1 MRPRGLV
8 ISAPSSGAGKTTVT
22 LGLLRALRRRGG
34 AVASAKT
41 GPDYIDPAF
50 HAAATGHPCATLDP
64 WCAGAAQLR
73 ARAMAA
79 AGGAVLVVEGAMG
92 LFDGAPDPA
101 APLGRGSTADAAAA
115 LGLPVVLVVD
125 AARTAQTAA
134 AVVAGLAGF
143 RADTRI
149 AGVILNR
156 VGSARHE
163 AMLRAAVET
172 VRPVL
177 GAIPRAEGLAT
188 PSRHLGL
195 VQARE
200 RGDLDAFIERA
211 ADTVAARCDLDA
223 LLALAAP
230 VARGEAPARLA
241 PPGQRIAV
249 AQDVAFGFAYPHM
262 LADWRA
268 AGAGIAPFSPLADEA
283 PAPDADAV
291 FLPGGYPELHAAP
304 LAAATRFAAG
314 MRAARDRGAA
324 IHGECGGYMVL
335 GAGMVDAGGARHAML
350 GLLAVETS
358 FAERRLHLGYRTM
371 RPRAPFSWGA
381 AFRGHEFHYAT
392 VLRERGDPL
401 FDLRDSTG
409 ADRGPAGLRAGT
421 VTGSFAHI
429 VEPMA

>member
-1 MRPRGLV
+1 MMRGLV
-8 ISAPSSGAGKTTVT
+8 VSAPSSGAGKTTVT
-22 LGLLRALRRRGG
+22 LGLLRALRRRGV

-50 HAAATGHPCATLDP
+50 HAAATGQACLTLDP
-64 WCAGAAQLR
+64 WCADAGQLR

-79 AGGAVLVVEGAMG
+79 RGAVLLVEGAMG

-101 APLGRGSTADAAAA
+101 SPLGRGSTADAAAA

-125 AARTAQTAA
+125 AGRTAQTVA

-143 RADTRI
+143 RADTRV

-163 AMLRAAVET
+163 ALLRAAVET

-177 GAIPRAEGLAT
+177 GAIPRDEGLAT

-195 VQARE
+195 VQAGE
-200 RGDLDAFIERA
+200 RGDLDAFIEGA
-211 ADTVAARCDLDA
+211 AETVTARCDLDA

-230 VARGEAPARLA
+230 MAQGGTPARLA
-241 PPGQRIAV
+241 PLGQRIAV
-249 AQDVAFGFAYPHM
+249 ARDTAFDFAYPHM
-262 LADWRA
+262 LDDWRA
-268 AGAGIAPFSPLADEA
+268 AGAEIIPFSPLADE
-283 PAPDADAV
+283 PPDPDADAV

-304 LAAATRFAAG
+304 LAAAARFAAG
-314 MRAARDRGAA
+314 MHAARDRGAA

-335 GAGMVDAGGARHAML
+335 GAGMVDARGTRHAML
-350 GLLAVETS
+350 SLLGVETS
-358 FAERRLHLGYRTM
+358 FAQRRLHLGYRTL
-371 RPRAPFSWGA
+371 RPRAPLPWGA

-392 VLRERGDPL
+392 TLSERGEAL
-401 FDLRDSTG
+401 FDLSDSTG
-409 ADRGPAGLRAGT
+409 AILGPAGLREGT
-421 VTGSFAHI
+421 VTGTFAHI
-429 VEPMA
+429 VEPMV